1 MTTNE
6 TKPGASEGLGDPRP
20 LDGLRVLELGQILA
34 GPFCGSIL
42 GYFGAEVIK
51 VEPPG
56 GDPIR
61 GWRIVEDG
69 TSLWWHSLAR
79 NKKSITLDLRKEQG
93 RELVRQLARR
103 SDVLLENFRPGTLE
117 KWDLAPDDLN
127 RDNPGLVC
135 VRISGYG
142 QTGPKAP
149 LPGYASVC
157 EGYGGLRY
165 VNGLPGERPMRPNLS
180 LGDSL
185 AGLHAALGVLLAL
198 IQRGK
203 SGRGQTI
210 DLGIFEAVFNMM
222 EAVVP
227 EYDRA
232 GVVREPAGSTIT
244 GIVPTNTYR
253 CADDRFVIIGGSGD
267 SIFRRL
273 MRTAGRPEMA
283 DDPRFADNAGRVR
296 HETEIDRALMAWTT
310 TLDADVVLEKL
321 AEAAVPAGPIY
332 NVRDMMDDPHY
343 HARGL
348 FEELPVQG
356 RPLKIPALQPKLS
369 ETPGRSEWG
378 GPALGAHNREILG
391 GLLGLDDQ
399 ALESLHR
406 EGVIEP
412 AP

>member
-1 MTTNE
+1 MTKE
-6 TKPGASEGLGDPRP
+6 TQTETPGEMAGPRP

-69 TSLWWHSLAR
+69 TSLWWHSLGR
-79 NKKSITLDLRKEQG
+79 NKKSITIDLRKERG
-93 RELVRQLARR
+93 RELVRRLARH
-103 SDVLLENFRPGTLE
+103 SDVLIENFRPGTLE
-117 KWDLAPDDLN
+117 KWGLAPDDLK
-127 RDNPGLVC
+127 RDNPGLIC

-185 AGLHAALGVLLAL
+185 AGLHATLGVLLAL

-210 DLGIFEAVFNMM
+210 DLGIFEAVFNML
-222 EAVVP
+222 EGVVP

-253 CADDRFVIIGGSGD
+253 CADGRFIIIGGSGD

-296 HETEIDRALMAWTT
+296 HEAEIDRALAEWTA
-310 TLDADVVLEKL
+310 TLDADEVLRRL

-332 NVRDMMDDPHY
+332 NVRDMMEDPHY

-348 FEELPVQG
+348 FEELPARG
-356 RPLKIPALQPKLS
+356 RPLKIPALQPKLGD
-369 ETPGRSEWG
+369 TPGRTEWT
-378 GPALGAHNREILG
+378 GPALGEHNDEIFR
-391 GLLGLDDQ
+391 GLLGLDETTLD
-399 ALESLHR
+399 ALGR
-406 EGVIEP
+406 EGIIEP
-412 AP
+412 SS